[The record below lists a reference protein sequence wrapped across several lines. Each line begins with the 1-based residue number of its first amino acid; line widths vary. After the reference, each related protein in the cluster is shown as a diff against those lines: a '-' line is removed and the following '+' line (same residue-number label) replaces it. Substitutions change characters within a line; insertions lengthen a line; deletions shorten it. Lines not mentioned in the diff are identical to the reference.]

1 MTVFGAR
8 NASSYIDRW
17 LCVQRGR
24 ETKTRAPRKPPGRP
38 DAGPRARPKVTS
50 AGHAQRSKRDSRPRP
65 HGLPPGK
72 PQAPPGISR
81 QGTRDTCTPCPR
93 PLAQERAAATELPE
107 KASRSLRTLTK
118 RRRCPPSLRG
128 LRLTASHR
136 HQEDGVPA
144 RGPLEVRRGD
154 PDQPIELLTAQGWQ
168 PTAPGDPG
176 PGRVCGGG
184 RGDGRAG
191 PSCPGR
197 PLSRGQGLQVRLKTT
212 PRQGL

>member
-1 MTVFGAR
+1 MGEKATGKQGAVC
-8 NASSYIDRW
+8 S
-17 LCVQRGR
+17 
-24 ETKTRAPRKPPGRP
+24 RKPEAQRP
-38 DAGPRARPKVTS
+38 WRGAGKSVGTWPDFTGHLHTLPEAAGPRK
-50 AGHAQRSKRDSRPRP
+50 GRS
-65 HGLPPGK
+65 H
-72 PQAPPGISR
+72 
-81 QGTRDTCTPCPR
+81 
-93 PLAQERAAATELPE
+93 RASE
-107 KASRSLRTLTK
+107 KASRSLRTLAK
-118 RRRCPPSLRG
+118 RRRCPPSLRE

-144 RGPLEVRRGD
+144 RGPLEGRRGD